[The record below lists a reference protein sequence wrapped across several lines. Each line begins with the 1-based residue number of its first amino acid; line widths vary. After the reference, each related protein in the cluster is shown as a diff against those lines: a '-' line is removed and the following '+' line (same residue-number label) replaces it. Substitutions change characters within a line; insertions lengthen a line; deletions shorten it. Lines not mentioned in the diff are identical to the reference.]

1 MFSSVNMVFGELL
14 LLCTFSQLCGSSC
27 LFQGTPV
34 FVHAGP
40 FANIAHGNSSVLADK
55 LALKLVGQD
64 GFVGKNGPHYAH
76 LAHNSAHRSCAARR
90 LVRAKDKSQSPTCGK
105 MDADNLSVLRRVD
118 YTLMNY
124 LLCELRLTPPLL

>member
-1 MFSSVNMVFGELL
+1 MVRIIQ
-14 LLCTFSQLCGSSC
+14 TVR
-27 LFQGTPV
+27 T
-34 FVHAGP
+34 
-40 FANIAHGNSSVLADK
+40 I
-55 LALKLVGQD
+55 
-64 GFVGKNGPHYAH
+64 
-76 LAHNSAHRSCAARR
+76 AARR